1 MDFGGSAE
9 TSKMKRFWIDGDVFV
24 ENSTLNDDF
33 ISRTG
38 GIYCGLNS
46 LPRTNHDD
54 RPVGEG
60 GSEKEESDD
69 RKSTEFHARVR
80 YIKKN
85 DSRMC

>member
-24 ENSTLNDDF
+24 EDSTLNDNF

-46 LPRTNHDD
+46 LPRTDHDD

-60 GSEKEESDD
+60 DSEKEKGND
-69 RKSTEFHARVR
+69 RKSTKFHARVR
-80 YIKKN
+80 CIKEN
-85 DSRMC
+85 DLKMC